1 MDLQEK
7 VTRILENAFHPERI
21 ILEDDADG
29 MIGYLISSRFSGM
42 DSIERQGLIYDAL
55 RAKDANLSKA
65 ELRHI
70 LAISPVTPEEYA
82 VHSAD

>member
-7 VTRILENAFHPERI
+7 VTRILENAFHPEQI
-21 ILEDDADG
+21 VLEDDDDG

-42 DSIERQGLIYDAL
+42 NSIDRQGLIYDAL
-55 RAKDANLSKA
+55 RAKEANLSKA
-65 ELRHI
+65 ELRRI

-82 VHSAD
+82 VHSPD

>member
-7 VTRILENAFHPERI
+7 VTSILQEAFQPEQLV
-21 ILEDDADG
+21 LEDDDG
-29 MIGYLISSRFSGM
+29 ITGYLISTRFSGM
-42 DSIERQGLIYDAL
+42 DSIDRQGLIYDAL
-55 RAKDANLSKA
+55 RAKEANLSKA
-65 ELRHI
+65 ELRRI